1 VTGTEQDRSEPFH
14 ISGIKLSNIR
24 GFRELHVSLDPGS
37 RRRTLIIG
45 KNGTCKSTLLRAVA
59 LGIAGSYQAN
69 QLLGEPLGSVLARG
83 ALSGNIY
90 LDLFP
95 EYVVGG
101 GTYASSYHDLDIVR
115 KGENEVAEYGSAASI
130 LSSSQE
136 SGFYRE
142 WDLFVCG
149 YGAGRFGT
157 RADSTQQGYRVSSAV
172 ASLFRYDQALADPEL
187 TLRRLQSLFGTQI
200 YDRTLLGLKRALG
213 LSEEDEIAPRP
224 GGGVVVS
231 GPTVGSAIPLE
242 TWADGYRLTF
252 SWLLD
257 LYAWAM
263 QAGTIDE
270 EGHVRGILLIDE
282 IEQHLHPSMQAE
294 ILPRLSD
301 LFPKMQI
308 FATTHSPL
316 VALDAA
322 PEELVVLRREGDQV
336 VMAPEVP
343 DYLGYSVDDML
354 SDPRL
359 FDSEVYGTET
369 REKLSRYREL
379 VAIPK
384 EERDADQRREIR
396 FLAREMRAFES
407 LPEQENE
414 TSRVLKELMA
424 KYDL

>member
-1 VTGTEQDRSEPFH
+1 MSLVTGSEQDYSEPFH
-14 ISGIKLSNIR
+14 LSGIRLTNIR
-24 GFRELHVSLDPGS
+24 GFRELKLDLSTSEGP

-45 KNGTCKSTLLRAVA
+45 KNGTCKSTLLRALA
-59 LGIAGSYQAN
+59 LGIAGSFQAN
-69 QLLGEPLGSVLARG
+69 QLLGEPLGSVLARE
-83 ALSGNIY
+83 ARQGNIWVG
-90 LDLFP
+90 LFP
-95 EYVVGG
+95 AHKVGDV
-101 GTYASSYHDLDIVR
+101 YLSPYHDLDIVR
-115 KGENEVAEYGSAASI
+115 EGEHEVAKALA
-130 LSSSQE
+130 SSS
-136 SGFYRE
+136 RN
-142 WDLFVCG
+142 LFVCG

-157 RADSTQQGYRVSSAV
+157 RTDSGQGYRVSAAV

-213 LSEEDEIAPRP
+213 LGEEDEIAPRP
-224 GGGVVVS
+224 GGGVVVT
-231 GPTVGSAIPLE
+231 GPTVGGTIPLE

-263 QAGTIDE
+263 QAVAIDE
-270 EGHVRGILLIDE
+270 DGQVRGILLIDE
-282 IEQHLHPSMQAE
+282 IEQHLHPSMQAD
-294 ILPRLSD
+294 ILPRLSE

-316 VALDAA
+316 VALDAT
-322 PEELVVLRREGDQV
+322 PEELIVLRREGDHV
-336 VMAPEVP
+336 VVAPEVP

-369 REKLSRYREL
+369 REKLSRFREL
-379 VAIPK
+379 AAIPK
-384 EERDADQRREIR
+384 AERDGEQRREIR
-396 FLAREMRAFES
+396 SLAQEMRAFES

-414 TSRVLKELMA
+414 TSRLLKELMA

>member
-1 VTGTEQDRSEPFH
+1 MTASKPFH
-14 ISGIKLSNIR
+14 VNGIQLENIR
-24 GFRELHVSLDPGS
+24 GFRELKLSLSTPEGP
-37 RRRTLIIG
+37 RQRTLIIG
-45 KNGTCKSTLLRAVA
+45 KNGTCKSTLLRAMA
-59 LGIAGSYQAN
+59 LGCAGRFQAN
-69 QLLGEPLGSVLARG
+69 QLLGEPLSSVLAKEANRG
-83 ALSGNIY
+83 KIHLDFSPRHESRVSSHLS
-90 LDLFP
+90 L
-95 EYVVGG
+95 
-101 GTYASSYHDLDIVR
+101 YHELDILR
-115 KGENEVAEYGSAASI
+115 KGELEVAEASPSRPAAS
-130 LSSSQE
+130 
-136 SGFYRE
+136 E
-142 WDLFVCG
+142 WGLFVCG

-157 RADSTQQGYRVSSAV
+157 RTDSVHGYRSSAAV

-187 TLRRLQSLFGTQI
+187 TLRRLQSLVGTQT
-200 YDRTLLGLKRALG
+200 YDRTLRGLKRALG
-213 LSEEDEIAPRP
+213 LAEEDEITPRP
-224 GGGVVVS
+224 GGGVFVT
-231 GPTVGSAIPLE
+231 GPTVGGSIPLE

-263 QAGTIDE
+263 QAEAIDG

-294 ILPRLSD
+294 ILPRLSE

-322 PEELVVLRREGDQV
+322 PEELIVLRREGDQV
-336 VMAPEVP
+336 VVAPEVP

-354 SDPRL
+354 ADPRL

-379 VAIPK
+379 AAIPK
-384 EERDADQRREIR
+384 EERNPEQRSEIR
-396 FLAREMRAFES
+396 ALAREMRSFES
-407 LPEQENE
+407 LPERENE

>member
-1 VTGTEQDRSEPFH
+1 MSLVSDTEQDGREPFH
-14 ISGIKLSNIR
+14 LYEIRLTNIR
-24 GFRELHVSLDPGS
+24 GFRELEIDLQTPQGP

-59 LGIAGSYQAN
+59 LGIAGEAEAN
-69 QLLGEPLGSVLARG
+69 RLLGEPLGRVLAKEESRG
-83 ALSGNIY
+83 RIWFKFRDSLHGNELHI
-90 LDLFP
+90 LRQGD
-95 EYVVGG
+95 
-101 GTYASSYHDLDIVR
+101 
-115 KGENEVAEYGSAASI
+115 NEVAEFWLPA
-130 LSSSQE
+130 
-136 SGFYRE
+136 GFPALNK

-157 RADSTQQGYRVSSAV
+157 RPDSTTQGYRVSSAV

-213 LSEEDEIAPRP
+213 LTEEDEIAPRP
-224 GGGVVVS
+224 GGGVLVS
-231 GPTVGSAIPLE
+231 GPTVGGAIPLE

-336 VMAPEVP
+336 VAAPEVP

-369 REKLSRYREL
+369 REKLSHYREL

-384 EERDADQRREIR
+384 EERNADQRREIR
-396 FLAREMRAFES
+396 SLAREMRAYES

-424 KYDL
+424 KYDI

>member
-1 VTGTEQDRSEPFH
+1 MSLVTDTGQDSSEPFH
-14 ISGIKLSNIR
+14 LSEIRLTNIR
-24 GFRELHVSLDPGS
+24 GFRELKLSLSTPQGP
-37 RRRTLIIG
+37 RQRTLIIG
-45 KNGTCKSTLLRAVA
+45 KNGTCKSTFLRALA
-59 LGIAGSYQAN
+59 LGIAGSFQAN
-69 QLLGEPLGSVLARG
+69 QLLGEPLGSVLARE
-83 ALSGNIY
+83 ARQGNIWVG
-90 LDLFP
+90 LFP
-95 EYVVGG
+95 APKAGDGYL
-101 GTYASSYHDLDIVR
+101 YPCHDLDIVR
-115 KGENEVAEYGSAASI
+115 EGEHEVAKTLATAP
-130 LSSSQE
+130 
-136 SGFYRE
+136 
-142 WDLFVCG
+142 WNLFVCG

-157 RADSTQQGYRVSSAV
+157 RTDSGQGYRVSAAV
-172 ASLFRYDQALADPEL
+172 ATLFRYDQALADPEL
-187 TLRRLQSLFGTQI
+187 TLRRLQSLFGMQI

-213 LSEEDEIAPRP
+213 LGEEDQIAPRP
-224 GGGVVVS
+224 GGGVIVS
-231 GPTVGSAIPLE
+231 GPTVGGTIPLE

-270 EGHVRGILLIDE
+270 DGHVRGILLIDE

-294 ILPRLSD
+294 ILPRLSE

-322 PEELVVLRREGDQV
+322 PEELIVLRWEGDQV
-336 VMAPEVP
+336 VVAPEVP
-343 DYLGYSVDDML
+343 DFLGYSVDDML

-369 REKLSRYREL
+369 REKLSRYRQL
-379 VAIPK
+379 AAIPQG
-384 EERDADQRREIR
+384 ERNTDQRHEISS
-396 FLAREMRAFES
+396 LAREMRAFES
-407 LPEQENE
+407 LPEKENE

>member
-1 VTGTEQDRSEPFH
+1 MAWRRMSFVTGTGQDRSQPFH
-14 ISGIKLSNIR
+14 LDEIHLTNIR
-24 GFRELHVSLDPGS
+24 GFRELEIDLRTPQGP

-45 KNGTCKSTLLRAVA
+45 KNGTCKSTLLRAIA
-59 LGIAGSYQAN
+59 LGIAGKPEAN
-69 QLLGEPLGSVLARG
+69 RLLGEPLGSVLAQEANAGR
-83 ALSGNIY
+83 IR
-90 LDLFP
+90 LDFGVGHVHSWGLRRRRDEEFLIDDTGPKVPTLLVSP
-95 EYVVGG
+95 EP
-101 GTYASSYHDLDIVR
+101 
-115 KGENEVAEYGSAASI
+115 
-130 LSSSQE
+130 
-136 SGFYRE
+136 
-142 WDLFVCG
+142 DLFVCG

-157 RADSTQQGYRVSSAV
+157 RPDSTQQGYRVSAAV
-172 ASLFRYDQALADPEL
+172 ATLFRYDQALADPEL
-187 TLRRLQSLFGTQI
+187 TLRRLQSLSGTQI
-200 YDRTLLGLKRALG
+200 YDRTLRGLKRALG
-213 LSEEDEIAPRP
+213 LAEEDEIAPRP
-224 GGGVVVS
+224 GGGVIVS
-231 GPTVGSAIPLE
+231 GPTVGGEIPLE

-263 QAGTIDE
+263 QAEALDE
-270 EGHVRGILLIDE
+270 EGHIRGILLIDE

-322 PEELVVLRREGDQV
+322 PEELIVLRREGDQV
-336 VMAPEVP
+336 VMAPTP
-343 DYLGYSVDDML
+343 DYLGYSVEDML
-354 SDPRL
+354 SDPNL

-369 REKLSRYREL
+369 REKLARYREL
-379 VAIPK
+379 AAIPK

-396 FLAREMRAFES
+396 SLAREMRAFES

>member
-1 VTGTEQDRSEPFH
+1 MPLVTGTEQDRFFH
-14 ISGIKLSNIR
+14 LDEIRLTNIR
-24 GFRELHVSLDPGS
+24 GFRDLRIDLRTPQGP

-45 KNGTCKSTLLRAVA
+45 KNGTCKSTLLRAIA
-59 LGIAGSYQAN
+59 LGIASKPEAN
-69 QLLGEPLGSVLARG
+69 RLLGEPLGSVLVQEANQGLIR
-83 ALSGNIY
+83 
-90 LDLFP
+90 LDFGLGHVHYWGIRRRQGDGEFAIDDTGP
-95 EYVVGG
+95 KPYPR
-101 GTYASSYHDLDIVR
+101 TDL
-115 KGENEVAEYGSAASI
+115 EP
-130 LSSSQE
+130 
-136 SGFYRE
+136 
-142 WDLFVCG
+142 DLFVCG

-157 RADSTQQGYRVSSAV
+157 RPDSTTQGYRVSSAV
-172 ASLFRYDQALADPEL
+172 ATLFRYDQALADPEL

-200 YDRTLLGLKRALG
+200 YDRTLRGLKRALG
-213 LSEEDEIAPRP
+213 LSEGDEIAPRP
-224 GGGVVVS
+224 GGGVIVS
-231 GPTVGSAIPLE
+231 GPTVGGEIPLE

-263 QAGTIDE
+263 QADALDE
-270 EGHVRGILLIDE
+270 EGHVRGILLVDE
-282 IEQHLHPSMQAE
+282 VEQHLHPSMQAE

-301 LFPKMQI
+301 LFPEMQI

-322 PEELVVLRREGDQV
+322 PEELIVLRREGDHV
-336 VMAPEVP
+336 VVAPEVP
-343 DYLGYSVDDML
+343 DYLGYSVEDML

-379 VAIPK
+379 AAIPH
-384 EERDADQRREIR
+384 EHRNPAQRSEIR
-396 FLAREMRAFES
+396 GLAREMRAFEG

>member
-1 VTGTEQDRSEPFH
+1 MTGMGQDSNAPFH
-14 ISGIKLSNIR
+14 IRGIRLTNLR
-24 GFRELHVSLDPGS
+24 GFRELKLDLSTSTGL

-45 KNGTCKSTLLRAVA
+45 KNGTCKSTFLRALA
-59 LGIAGSYQAN
+59 LGLAGIPQAN
-69 QLLGEPLGSVLARG
+69 QLLGEPLGSVLGREARRG
-83 ALSGNIY
+83 TIY

-95 EYVVGG
+95 APKRGSTSDYL
-101 GTYASSYHDLDIVR
+101 DLDIVR
-115 KGENEVAEYGSAASI
+115 KGEHEVAEYGETASVQ
-130 LSSSQE
+130 SSSE
-136 SGFYRE
+136 EFGLYKE

-157 RADSTQQGYRVSSAV
+157 RTDSGQGYRVSSAV
-172 ASLFRYDQALADPEL
+172 ATLFRYDQALADPEL

-213 LSEEDEIAPRP
+213 LGEEDEIAPRP

-231 GPTVGSAIPLE
+231 GPTVGGTIPLE

-294 ILPRLSD
+294 ILPRLSE

-322 PEELVVLRREGDQV
+322 PEELIVLRWEGDQV
-336 VMAPEVP
+336 VVAPEVP

-354 SDPRL
+354 ADPRL

-379 VAIPK
+379 AAIPQG
-384 EERDADQRREIR
+384 ERDAGQRNEIR
-396 FLAREMRAFES
+396 SLAREVRAFES
-407 LPEQENE
+407 LPEKENE